1 MKKEDIGLYSINI
14 QNNPV
19 FMNQITSENTS
30 TQNNITNIQMIKN
43 SAMEIQGD
51 MAELI
56 DELNNTK
63 DNEDDEI
70 LKLRDQV
77 NKIQSELDE
86 IGKFSTT
93 EEIVRSGKLNKL
105 KRWLIN
111 LSDDNSSE
119 RKALSGIKVAI
130 SIINGLI
137 TKYNYIA
144 KLLGVHGI

>member
-1 MKKEDIGLYSINI
+1 
-14 QNNPV
+14 
-19 FMNQITSENTS
+19 
-30 TQNNITNIQMIKN
+30 
-43 SAMEIQGD
+43 
-51 MAELI
+51 
-56 DELNNTK
+56 
-63 DNEDDEI
+63 
-70 LKLRDQV
+70 V